1 MTVDPS
7 LSENPPS
14 QTLGSGSSSGIKKG
28 SNVFRPGEFSIPII
42 PGGGGPFS
50 VNAPYGPMAGKTT
63 FEGIQVKALYNATD
77 EEVSNIL
84 LGIDGTNP
92 EGTPL
97 SPTFRKGL
105 KDILLSAGY
114 LSKKD
119 YIPSAEFGYAD
130 YAAMRELLKEANYLG
145 GYNWREAVGI
155 VTDRLATKGTGART
169 STYTQ
174 YSLSR
179 PEEAELIVDA
189 ALNNF
194 LGRGA
199 TKEEKANLS
208 KALRKYEQE
217 TPTVTT
223 TTAGGTSTTST
234 TMTGPTTAG
243 RQQAIL
249 GGFTE
254 GQSREMSGVVNT
266 ELGNLFTTLLRNA

>member
-1 MTVDPS
+1 MVLPT
-7 LSENPPS
+7 LPPEPG
-14 QTLGSGSSSGIKKG
+14 QPFGTSSGLKKN
-28 SNVFRPGEFSIPII
+28 SNVFRPGATQVPAIL
-42 PGGGGPFS
+42 PGGGM
-50 VNAPYGPMAGKTT
+50 VDAPYGPMLGTT
-63 FEGIQVKALYNATD
+63 TLQGAVFKALYDGTD
-77 EEVSNIL
+77 EEVGKIL
-84 LGIDGTNP
+84 AGVDDTGD
-92 EGTPL
+92 GTPL
-97 SPTFRKGL
+97 SPAFRRGL
-105 KDILLSAGY
+105 KDIMLQAGY
-114 LSKKD
+114 LSKRD

-130 YAAMRELLKEANYLG
+130 YSAMRELLKEANYLG

-155 VTDRLATKGTGART
+155 VQDRIAAKGTGART

-234 TMTGPTTAG
+234 TMTGPTAAG